1 VSIWESEKESGVCM
15 RCASP
20 LSYDEIGL
28 YKKLINRASKSFLC
42 IKCLALELNVSEE
55 NLRARIELFRKQGC
69 TLFL

>member
-1 VSIWESEKESGVCM
+1 MKCK
-15 RCASP
+15 AP

-28 YKKLINRASKSFLC
+28 YKKLINRGSKSFLC
-42 IKCLALELNVSEE
+42 IKCLARELNVSEE